1 MERTPLEKKSLSP
14 LYEQLAAKLKSDILA
29 GVYSVGGCIPSE
41 ETLCETYRVSRVT
54 VRKALLHLVQEGL
67 LVRKQGKGTFIAEKR
82 FQRDLHHITSFSHAC
97 RKDGAKV
104 SSQVVHVKWEPAQA
118 ADTERLHIPMGEPV
132 LEICR
137 VRLRDGER
145 IMLEVNRF
153 PASYGFLEK
162 ADLQGSLYG
171 LLQKHGMVPSHAVH
185 DISLGHA
192 TPLASE
198 QLQIPP
204 EEALL
209 LLEETVYDQQMHP
222 LHTSRQWIRGD
233 KYSFR
238 I

>member
-1 MERTPLEKKSLSP
+1 MERHALQKKSLSP
-14 LYEQLAAKLKSDILA
+14 LYEQLAEKLKSDIAA
-29 GVYSVGGCIPSE
+29 GVYSAGGCIPSE
-41 ETLCETYRVSRVT
+41 EALCEAYRVSRVT
-54 VRKALLHLVQEGL
+54 VRKALLHLVREGL
-67 LVRKQGKGTFIAEKR
+67 LIRKQGKGTFIAEKR

-104 SSQVVHVKWEPAQA
+104 SSRVVYAQWQKA
-118 ADTERLHIPMGEPV
+118 QGADTERLHIPLGEPV

-137 VRLRDGER
+137 VRLRDGEP

-171 LLQKHGMVPSHAVH
+171 LLKNHGIVPSHAVH
-185 DISLGHA
+185 DISLGRA
-192 TPLASE
+192 TSLASE
-198 QLQIPP
+198 HLHIPP

-209 LLEETVYDQQMHP
+209 LLDETVYDQQMHP